1 MNSEILLLITRM
13 KKYKLLIISIECIFF
28 ISCKEVHQDPLPAN
42 TKGCKEMVE
51 INIDLDKNTLPFDS
65 LMDFVS
71 FVKLETTEGN
81 LIGGISQILF
91 VNNKII
97 VVDFDVSKTITV
109 YDESGKYLNNIGKL
123 GQGPGEYAYLG
134 HVFLTPDRS
143 TVVVVDMGSGNLK
156 YFGLEGNFIKSVKF
170 PFWFSN
176 CEFISNDII
185 AGHYSGGN
193 MIQKNNVSYKP
204 QLIIT
209 DLAGNI
215 LSSGFQSFYSKNF
228 ASTTFMPLLKFDN
241 EVIYCPPFSDTIYH
255 VSEKGLCPLY
265 HLNIKRTSPIIIDN
279 NTTDNSWEEYKEN
292 NPFFNGEII
301 ELKDVTMI
309 NISERYKNW
318 SRFIIYSKKQDK
330 IFSCTGTLSN
340 PFFRIFSVPKARY
353 KDDMIVVDERAS
365 NIIANRN
372 IFYQLGEK
380 NIVDKLFKDLT
391 EDNNPVLFF
400 YKIKV

>member
-1 MNSEILLLITRM
+1 M
-13 KKYKLLIISIECIFF
+13 KIYCLWLAFLYCICLF
-28 ISCKEVHQDPLPAN
+28 SCKEFH
-42 TKGCKEMVE
+42 KESSMQAKTE
-51 INIDLDKNTLPFDS
+51 ESKMLELDIDLDKNTLPFDS

-71 FVKLETTEGN
+71 FVKLETTGDN
-81 LIGGISQILF
+81 LVGAISQILF

-170 PFWFSN
+170 PFWFSR
-176 CEFISNDII
+176 CEFINDNII

-193 MIQKNNVSYKP
+193 MVQKNNVSYKP

-209 DLAGNI
+209 DLKGNI

-228 ASTTFMPLLKFDN
+228 TSTTFMPLRKFDN

-265 HLNIKRTSPIIIDN
+265 HLNIKRASPIIIDN

-391 EDNNPVLFF
+391 EDSNPVLFF

>member
-1 MNSEILLLITRM
+1 M
-13 KKYKLLIISIECIFF
+13 KIYCLWLAYLYCICFF
-28 ISCKEVHQDPLPAN
+28 SCKELHKESSLPLETAES
-42 TKGCKEMVE
+42 KMLELD
-51 INIDLDKNTLPFDS
+51 IDLDKNTLPFDS

-71 FVKLETTEGN
+71 FVKLETTEDN

-109 YDESGKYLNNIGKL
+109 YDESGKFLNKIGKL
-123 GQGPGEYAYLG
+123 GQGPEEYAYLG
-134 HVFLTPDRS
+134 HVILTPDKS

-156 YFGLEGNFIKSVKF
+156 YFGLDGNFIKSVKF
-170 PFWFSN
+170 PFWFSR
-176 CEFISNDII
+176 CEFINDNII

-193 MIQKNNVSYKP
+193 MVQKNNVSYKP
-204 QLIIT
+204 QLVIT
-209 DLAGNI
+209 DLKGNI

-265 HLNIKRTSPIIIDN
+265 HLNIQRASPIIIDN

-391 EDNNPVLFF
+391 EDSNPVLFF

>member
-1 MNSEILLLITRM
+1 M
-13 KKYKLLIISIECIFF
+13 KIYCLWLAFLYCICLF
-28 ISCKEVHQDPLPAN
+28 SCKELHKEPSLPLKTADN
-42 TKGCKEMVE
+42 KVLELD
-51 INIDLDKNTLPFDS
+51 IDLDKNTLPFDS

-71 FVKLETTEGN
+71 FVKLETTGDN
-81 LIGGISQILF
+81 LVGAISQILF

-170 PFWFSN
+170 PFWFSR
-176 CEFISNDII
+176 CEFINDNII

-193 MIQKNNVSYKP
+193 MVQKNNVSYKP

-209 DLAGNI
+209 DLKGNI

-228 ASTTFMPLLKFDN
+228 TSTTFMPLLKFDN

-265 HLNIKRTSPIIIDN
+265 HLNIQRASPIIIDN

>member
-1 MNSEILLLITRM
+1 M
-13 KKYKLLIISIECIFF
+13 KIYCLWLAYLYCICFF
-28 ISCKEVHQDPLPAN
+28 SCKELHKESSLPLETAES
-42 TKGCKEMVE
+42 KMLELD
-51 INIDLDKNTLPFDS
+51 IDLDKNTLPFDS

-71 FVKLETTEGN
+71 FVKLETTEDN

-109 YDESGKYLNNIGKL
+109 YDESGKFLNKIGKL
-123 GQGPGEYAYLG
+123 GQGPEEYAYLG
-134 HVFLTPDRS
+134 HVILTPDKS

-170 PFWFSN
+170 PFWFSR
-176 CEFISNDII
+176 CEFINDNII

-193 MIQKNNVSYKP
+193 MVQKNNVSYKP
-204 QLIIT
+204 QLVIT
-209 DLAGNI
+209 DLKGNI

-265 HLNIKRTSPIIIDN
+265 HLNIQRASPIIIDN

-330 IFSCTGTLSN
+330 IFGCTGTLSN

>member
-1 MNSEILLLITRM
+1 M
-13 KKYKLLIISIECIFF
+13 KIYCLWLAYLYCICFF
-28 ISCKEVHQDPLPAN
+28 SCKELHKESSLPLETAES
-42 TKGCKEMVE
+42 KMLELD
-51 INIDLDKNTLPFDS
+51 IDLDKNTLPFDS

-71 FVKLETTEGN
+71 FVKLETTEDN

-109 YDESGKYLNNIGKL
+109 YDESGKFLNKIGKL
-123 GQGPGEYAYLG
+123 GQGPEEYAYLG
-134 HVFLTPDRS
+134 HVILTPDKS

-156 YFGLEGNFIKSVKF
+156 YFGLDGNFIKSVKF
-170 PFWFSN
+170 PFWFSR
-176 CEFISNDII
+176 CEFINDNII

-193 MIQKNNVSYKP
+193 MVQKNNVSYKP

-209 DLAGNI
+209 DLKGNI

-228 ASTTFMPLLKFDN
+228 TSTTFMPLRKFDN

-265 HLNIKRTSPIIIDN
+265 HLNIKRASPIIIDN

-391 EDNNPVLFF
+391 EDSNPVLFF

>member
-1 MNSEILLLITRM
+1 M
-13 KKYKLLIISIECIFF
+13 KIYCLWLAYLYCICFF
-28 ISCKEVHQDPLPAN
+28 SCKELHKESSLPLETAES
-42 TKGCKEMVE
+42 KMLELD
-51 INIDLDKNTLPFDS
+51 IDLDKNTLPFDS

-71 FVKLETTEGN
+71 FVKLETTEDN
-81 LIGGISQILF
+81 LIGAISQILF

-109 YDESGKYLNNIGKL
+109 YDESGKFLNKIGKL
-123 GQGPGEYAYLG
+123 GQGPEEYAYLG
-134 HVFLTPDRS
+134 HVILTPDKS

-156 YFGLEGNFIKSVKF
+156 YFGLDGNFIKSEKF
-170 PFWFSN
+170 PFWFSR
-176 CEFISNDII
+176 CEFINDNII

-193 MIQKNNVSYKP
+193 MVQKNNVSYKP
-204 QLIIT
+204 QLVIT
-209 DLAGNI
+209 DLKGNI

-255 VSEKGLCPLY
+255 VSEKGLFPLY
-265 HLNIKRTSPIIIDN
+265 HLNIKRTIPIVIDN
-279 NTTDNSWEEYKEN
+279 NITDNSWNEYKEN

-391 EDNNPVLFF
+391 EDSNPVLFF

>member
-1 MNSEILLLITRM
+1 M
-13 KKYKLLIISIECIFF
+13 KIYCLWLAYLYCICFF
-28 ISCKEVHQDPLPAN
+28 SCKELHKESSLPLETAES
-42 TKGCKEMVE
+42 KMLELD
-51 INIDLDKNTLPFDS
+51 IDLDKNTLPFDS

-71 FVKLETTEGN
+71 FVKLETTEDN

-109 YDESGKYLNNIGKL
+109 YDESGKFLNKIGKL
-123 GQGPGEYAYLG
+123 GQGPEEYAYLG
-134 HVFLTPDRS
+134 HVILTPDKS

-156 YFGLEGNFIKSVKF
+156 YFGLDGNFIKSVKF
-170 PFWFSN
+170 PFWFSR
-176 CEFISNDII
+176 CEFINDNII

-193 MIQKNNVSYKP
+193 MVQKNNVSYKP
-204 QLIIT
+204 QLVIT
-209 DLAGNI
+209 DLKGNI

-265 HLNIKRTSPIIIDN
+265 HLNIQRASPIIIDN

>member
-1 MNSEILLLITRM
+1 M
-13 KKYKLLIISIECIFF
+13 
-28 ISCKEVHQDPLPAN
+28 N

-91 VNNKII
+91 VKDKII
-97 VVDFDVSKTITV
+97 VVDSDVSKTITV
-109 YDESGKYLNNIGKL
+109 YSESGKYLNNIGKL
-123 GQGPGEYAYLG
+123 GQGPGEYSYLG
-134 HVFLTPDRS
+134 HVTLTPDKS
-143 TVVVVDMGSGNLK
+143 MVVIVDMGSGYLK
-156 YFGLEGNFIKSVKF
+156 YFGFDGSFVKSVKF

-176 CEFISNDII
+176 CEFISDNII

-193 MIQKNNVSYKP
+193 IINKNNSSYKP
-204 QLIIT
+204 LLIIT
-209 DLAGNI
+209 DLQGNVY
-215 LSSGFQSFYSKNF
+215 SSGFQSYYSKTF
-228 ASTTFMPLLKFDN
+228 TSTTLMPLRKFDDD
-241 EVIYCPPFSDTIYH
+241 VIYSPPFSDTIYH
-255 VSEKGLCPLY
+255 VTDKGLEPLY
-265 HLNIKRTSPIIIDN
+265 YLKIKGAKQISIDN

-301 ELKDVTMI
+301 ELKDATMI

-330 IFSCTGTLSN
+330 IFGCTGTLSN

>member
-1 MNSEILLLITRM
+1 M
-13 KKYKLLIISIECIFF
+13 KIYCLWLAFLYCICLF
-28 ISCKEVHQDPLPAN
+28 SCKELHKEPSLPLKTADN
-42 TKGCKEMVE
+42 KVLELD
-51 INIDLDKNTLPFDS
+51 IDLDKNTLPFDS

-71 FVKLETTEGN
+71 FVKLETTGEN
-81 LIGGISQILF
+81 LVGAISQILF

-170 PFWFSN
+170 PFWFSR
-176 CEFISNDII
+176 CEFINDNII

-193 MIQKNNVSYKP
+193 MVQKNNVSYKP

-209 DLAGNI
+209 DLKGNI

-228 ASTTFMPLLKFDN
+228 TSTTFMPLRKFDN

-265 HLNIKRTSPIIIDN
+265 HLNIKRASPIIIDN

>member
-1 MNSEILLLITRM
+1 M
-13 KKYKLLIISIECIFF
+13 KIYCLWLAYLYCICFF
-28 ISCKEVHQDPLPAN
+28 SCKELH
-42 TKGCKEMVE
+42 KESSLSLKTAESKMLE
-51 INIDLDKNTLPFDS
+51 LDIDLDKNTLPFDS

-71 FVKLETTEGN
+71 FVKLETTGDN
-81 LIGGISQILF
+81 LVGSVSQILF
-91 VNNKII
+91 ARNKIV
-97 VVDFDVSKTITV
+97 VVDSYVSKTITV
-109 YDESGKYLNNIGKL
+109 YDESGKFLNKIGKL
-123 GQGPGEYAYLG
+123 GQGPGEYSYLG
-134 HVFLTPDRS
+134 HVTLTPDKS
-143 TVVVVDMGSGNLK
+143 MVVVVDMGSGYLK
-156 YFGLEGNFIKSVKF
+156 YFGLDGDFIKSVKF

-204 QLIIT
+204 QLVIT
-209 DLAGNI
+209 DLKGNI

-265 HLNIKRTSPIIIDN
+265 HLNIKRASPIIIDN
-279 NTTDNSWEEYKEN
+279 NTTDNSWQEYKEN

-301 ELKDVTMI
+301 ELKDATMI

-330 IFSCTGTLSN
+330 IFGCTGTLSN

-391 EDNNPVLFF
+391 EDSNPVLFF

>member
-1 MNSEILLLITRM
+1 MLAKTAESKILEL
-13 KKYKLLIISIECIFF
+13 
-28 ISCKEVHQDPLPAN
+28 D
-42 TKGCKEMVE
+42 
-51 INIDLDKNTLPFDS
+51 IDLDKNKLPLDS

-71 FVKLETTEGN
+71 YVKLETTGDN
-81 LIGGISQILF
+81 LVGAISQILF

-109 YDESGKYLNNIGKL
+109 YDESGKFLNKIGKL
-123 GQGPGEYAYLG
+123 GQGPEEYAYLE
-134 HVFLTPDRS
+134 HVALTPDKS
-143 TVVVVDMGSGNLK
+143 MVVVVDMGSGNLK

-170 PFWFSN
+170 PFWFSR
-176 CEFISNDII
+176 CEFINDNII

-193 MIQKNNVSYKP
+193 MVQKNNVSYKP
-204 QLIIT
+204 QLVIT
-209 DLAGNI
+209 DLKGNI

-228 ASTTFMPLLKFDN
+228 ASTTFMPLRKFDN

-265 HLNIKRTSPIIIDN
+265 HLNIKRTSPIVIDN
-279 NTTDNSWEEYKEN
+279 NITDNSWEEYKEN

-301 ELKDVTMI
+301 ELKDATMI

>member
-1 MNSEILLLITRM
+1 M
-13 KKYKLLIISIECIFF
+13 KIYCLWLAYLYCICFF
-28 ISCKEVHQDPLPAN
+28 SCKELHKESSLPLETAES
-42 TKGCKEMVE
+42 KMLELD
-51 INIDLDKNTLPFDS
+51 IDLDKNTLPFDS

-71 FVKLETTEGN
+71 FVKLETTEDN

-156 YFGLEGNFIKSVKF
+156 YFGLDGNFIKSVKF
-170 PFWFSN
+170 PFWFSR
-176 CEFISNDII
+176 CEFINDNII

-193 MIQKNNVSYKP
+193 MVQKNNVSYKP
-204 QLIIT
+204 QLVIT
-209 DLAGNI
+209 DLKGNI

-265 HLNIKRTSPIIIDN
+265 HLNIQRASPIIIDN

-330 IFSCTGTLSN
+330 IFGCTGTLSN

>member
-1 MNSEILLLITRM
+1 M
-13 KKYKLLIISIECIFF
+13 KIYCLWLAYLYCICFF
-28 ISCKEVHQDPLPAN
+28 SCKELHKESSLPLETAES
-42 TKGCKEMVE
+42 KMLELD
-51 INIDLDKNTLPFDS
+51 IDLDKNTLPFDS

-71 FVKLETTEGN
+71 FVKLETTEDN

-156 YFGLEGNFIKSVKF
+156 YFGLDGNFIKSVKF
-170 PFWFSN
+170 PFWFSR
-176 CEFISNDII
+176 CEFINDNII

-193 MIQKNNVSYKP
+193 MVQKNNVSYKP
-204 QLIIT
+204 QLVIT
-209 DLAGNI
+209 DLKGNI

-265 HLNIKRTSPIIIDN
+265 HLNIKRASPIIIDN

>member
-1 MNSEILLLITRM
+1 M
-13 KKYKLLIISIECIFF
+13 KIYCLWLAFLYCICLF
-28 ISCKEVHQDPLPAN
+28 SCKELHKEPSLPLKTADN
-42 TKGCKEMVE
+42 KVLELD
-51 INIDLDKNTLPFDS
+51 IDLDKNTLPFDS

-71 FVKLETTEGN
+71 FVKLETTGDN
-81 LIGGISQILF
+81 LVGAISQILF

-156 YFGLEGNFIKSVKF
+156 YFGLDGNFIKSVKF
-170 PFWFSN
+170 PFWFSR
-176 CEFISNDII
+176 CEFINDNII

-193 MIQKNNVSYKP
+193 MVQKNNVSYKP
-204 QLIIT
+204 QLVIT
-209 DLAGNI
+209 DLKGNI

-265 HLNIKRTSPIIIDN
+265 HLNIQRASPIIIDN

-330 IFSCTGTLSN
+330 IFGCTGTLSN

-391 EDNNPVLFF
+391 EDSNPVLFF

>member
-1 MNSEILLLITRM
+1 M
-13 KKYKLLIISIECIFF
+13 KIYCLWLAYLYCICFF
-28 ISCKEVHQDPLPAN
+28 SCKELHKESSLPLETAES
-42 TKGCKEMVE
+42 KMLELD
-51 INIDLDKNTLPFDS
+51 IDLDKNTLPFDS

-71 FVKLETTEGN
+71 FVKLETTEDN

-123 GQGPGEYAYLG
+123 GQGPEEYAYLG
-134 HVFLTPDRS
+134 HVILTPDKS

-170 PFWFSN
+170 PFWFSR
-176 CEFISNDII
+176 CEFINDNII

-193 MIQKNNVSYKP
+193 MVQKNNVSYKP
-204 QLIIT
+204 QLVIT
-209 DLAGNI
+209 DLKGNI

-265 HLNIKRTSPIIIDN
+265 HLNIQRASPIIIDN

-391 EDNNPVLFF
+391 EDSNPVLFF

>member
-1 MNSEILLLITRM
+1 MYHM
-13 KKYKLLIISIECIFF
+13 KIYCLWLAFLYCICLF
-28 ISCKEVHQDPLPAN
+28 SCKEFH
-42 TKGCKEMVE
+42 KESSMQAKTE
-51 INIDLDKNTLPFDS
+51 ESKMLELDIDLDKNTLPFDS

-71 FVKLETTEGN
+71 FVKLETTGEN
-81 LIGGISQILF
+81 LVGAISQILF

-134 HVFLTPDRS
+134 HVTLTPDKS
-143 TVVVVDMGSGNLK
+143 MVVVVDMGSGYLK
-156 YFGLEGNFIKSVKF
+156 YFGLDGNFVKSKKT
-170 PFWFSN
+170 PFWFSS
-176 CEFISNDII
+176 CEFITDEII
-185 AGHYSGGN
+185 AGNYDGGN
-193 MIQKNNVSYKP
+193 TLYGENNSQYKP

-209 DLAGNI
+209 NLQGNVFH
-215 LSSGFQSFYSKNF
+215 SGFKSYYNKKFTMSTMMPLRKFEDEVFYS
-228 ASTTFMPLLKFDN
+228 
-241 EVIYCPPFSDTIYH
+241 PPFSDTIYH
-255 VSEKGLCPLY
+255 LTQKGIYPKY
-265 HLNIKRTSPIIIDN
+265 HLNMNRTKPLIINADMTN
-279 NTTDNSWEEYKEN
+279 EYYHEYTEN
-292 NPFFNGEII
+292 NPMFNGEII
-301 ELKDVTMI
+301 ELKDATMI

-330 IFSCTGTLSN
+330 IFGCTGTLSN

-391 EDNNPVLFF
+391 EDSNPVLFF

>member
-1 MNSEILLLITRM
+1 M
-13 KKYKLLIISIECIFF
+13 KIYCLWLAFLYCICLF
-28 ISCKEVHQDPLPAN
+28 SCKELHKEPSLPLKTADN
-42 TKGCKEMVE
+42 KVLELD
-51 INIDLDKNTLPFDS
+51 IDLDKNTLPFDS

-71 FVKLETTEGN
+71 FVKLETTGDN
-81 LIGGISQILF
+81 LVGAISQILF

-134 HVFLTPDRS
+134 HVTLTPDKS
-143 TVVVVDMGSGNLK
+143 MVVVVDMGSGYLK
-156 YFGLEGNFIKSVKF
+156 YFGLDGNFVKSKKT
-170 PFWFSN
+170 PFWFSS
-176 CEFISNDII
+176 CEFITDEII
-185 AGHYSGGN
+185 AGNYDGGN
-193 MIQKNNVSYKP
+193 TLYGENNSQYKP

-209 DLAGNI
+209 NLQGNVFH
-215 LSSGFQSFYSKNF
+215 SGFKSYYNKKFTMSTMMPLRKFEDKVFYS
-228 ASTTFMPLLKFDN
+228 
-241 EVIYCPPFSDTIYH
+241 PPFSDTIYH
-255 VSEKGLCPLY
+255 LTQKGIYPKY
-265 HLNIKRTSPIIIDN
+265 HLNMSRTKPLIINADMTN
-279 NTTDNSWEEYKEN
+279 EYYHEYTEN
-292 NPFFNGEII
+292 NPMFNGEII
-301 ELKDVTMI
+301 ELKDATMI

-330 IFSCTGTLSN
+330 IFGCTGTLSN

>member
-1 MNSEILLLITRM
+1 M
-13 KKYKLLIISIECIFF
+13 KIYCLWLAYLYCICFF
-28 ISCKEVHQDPLPAN
+28 SCKELHKESSLPLETAES
-42 TKGCKEMVE
+42 KMLELD
-51 INIDLDKNTLPFDS
+51 IDLDKNTLPFDS

-71 FVKLETTEGN
+71 FVKLETTEDN

-109 YDESGKYLNNIGKL
+109 YDESGKFLNKIGKL
-123 GQGPGEYAYLG
+123 GQGPEEYAYLG
-134 HVFLTPDRS
+134 HVILTPDKS

-156 YFGLEGNFIKSVKF
+156 YFGLDGNFIKSVKF
-170 PFWFSN
+170 PFWFSR
-176 CEFISNDII
+176 CEFINDNII

-193 MIQKNNVSYKP
+193 MVQKNNVSYKP
-204 QLIIT
+204 QLVIT
-209 DLAGNI
+209 DLKGNI

-265 HLNIKRTSPIIIDN
+265 HLNIQRASPIIIDN

-330 IFSCTGTLSN
+330 IFGCTGTLSN

>member
-1 MNSEILLLITRM
+1 MLELDF
-13 KKYKLLIISIECIFF
+13 E
-28 ISCKEVHQDPLPAN
+28 
-42 TKGCKEMVE
+42 
-51 INIDLDKNTLPFDS
+51 LDKNTLPFDS

-71 FVKLETTEGN
+71 FVKLETTGDN
-81 LIGGISQILF
+81 LVGAISQILF

-109 YDESGKYLNNIGKL
+109 YDESGKFLNKIGKL
-123 GQGPGEYAYLG
+123 GQGPEEYAYLE
-134 HVFLTPDRS
+134 HVALTPDKS
-143 TVVVVDMGSGNLK
+143 MVVVVDMGSGNLK
-156 YFGLEGNFIKSVKF
+156 YFGLDGDFIKSVKF

-185 AGHYSGGN
+185 VGHYSGGN

-204 QLIIT
+204 QLVIT
-209 DLAGNI
+209 DLKGNI

-228 ASTTFMPLLKFDN
+228 ASTTFMPLRKFDN

-255 VSEKGLCPLY
+255 VSEKGLFPLY
-265 HLNIKRTSPIIIDN
+265 HLNIKRTIPIVIDN
-279 NTTDNSWEEYKEN
+279 NITDNSWNEYKEN

-391 EDNNPVLFF
+391 EDSNPVLFF